1 MIVRGHKGS
10 LVYNKRINLKGD
22 RFPEKKITSEIKVHL
37 IFFSM
42 HIS

>member
-22 RFPEKKITSEIKVHL
+22 RFPEKKSLQKSKFI
-37 IFFSM
+37 
-42 HIS
+42 